1 MDKLTEKTAALLREG
16 AATLVIGYGEDK
28 GNKTRPLF
36 CHTPE
41 EAARLVYDGR
51 CIHNLAVYLTKPELL
66 GAGRTAVVATIPVL
80 RSILQLAA
88 ENQLSEDKLL
98 VLTVADGEVMQF
110 DTFAAVESYLT
121 GFDFK
126 LGEKERELIGRLEGM
141 SREERWEFWKEQL
154 EPCFKCYACRAACP
168 LCYCTRCVVEIN
180 CPQWVQPW
188 AGLLLLDTSITVREE
203 QLRMKGAKL

>member
-1 MDKLTEKTAALLREG
+1 MDKLTEKAAALLREG

-126 LGEKERELIGRLEGM
+126 LGEKERELIGRLEGIPDVRLLQDPLQ
-141 SREERWEFWKEQL
+141 REEIL
-154 EPCFKCYACRAACP
+154 SP
-168 LCYCTRCVVEIN
+168 
-180 CPQWVQPW
+180 
-188 AGLLLLDTSITVREE
+188 S
-203 QLRMKGAKL
+203 